1 MSDKTE
7 YKIVLSDLDGTLI
20 IKGKDIVPEVNVEA
34 IKKVREKG

>member
-20 IKGKDIVPEVNVEA
+20 IKGKDRRTGDDSSEED
-34 IKKVREKG
+34 RSRR